1 MLSSIIIRSA
11 AAFGGAPFRLVK
23 STALGSA
30 AGGAAGGAAA
40 GGVPGALVGGALGLA
55 SSLLGGLFGKSNT
68 QKTNQMNYRIMLE
81 QNRFNAVEAKK
92 NRDWQELMYRMFGT
106 SSAKAND
113 MRAAGLNALLGDVSA
128 SGNVGSGGAATA
140 AESAQMMPTDYSFI
154 GDAANRGL
162 AAYNTTRSVDASVS
176 LQKSQENVNKSIEG
190 VNMAQKGFME
200 SQTDMQKM
208 TYKFAMDTYQNRLLQ
223 EQFKAEL
230 ANWQGFDAMYDAR
243 LKAFSLYNV
252 LPQEVEKNV
261 AQTMSFYASAFRDIA
276 SGKYTL
282 KQTENYGKWLSIQQ
296 TFAHAA
302 TVQGQAALMQGRA
315 AITNANANSSY
326 LQKLGSY
333 YGSLTS
339 GQNISNQMQQYYT
352 DFMLGK
358 MPIGKAE
365 LFKDFQKARLKLFI
379 FFFDLIF
386 LFFLLKSS
394 SSLITNLFILKSQF
408 FKIRHFFASRLNIT
422 TRTRIN
428 QLVIGQG
435 AESVFKLRTEIRS
448 INHRLERF
456 LNFTDSLRIG
466 THIIDTLQQ
475 RNIGMKRST
484 KRIILFINRSNFML
498 NFLVNRR
505 NKNYFIFCN
514 HNRKF

>member
-1 MLSSIIIRSA
+1 MLSNFIIRST
-11 AAFGGAPFRLVK
+11 AAFGGAPFHLHK
-23 STALGSA
+23 CTALGSA
-30 AGGAAGGAAA
+30 GTGAGAGAAV

-55 SSLLGGLFGKSNT
+55 GSIFGGLFGKRNT
-68 QKTNQMNYRIMLE
+68 DKTNEWNYRIMQE
-81 QNRFNAVEAKK
+81 QNRFNAEEAKK

-106 SSAKAND
+106 SSAKADD

-128 SGNVGSGGAATA
+128 SGNVGSGSAASA
-140 AESAQMMPTDYSFI
+140 AESAQMMPTDYSFV
-154 GDAANRGL
+154 GDATNRGL

-190 VNMAQKGFME
+190 VNMAQKGLLE

-252 LPQEVEKNV
+252 MPQEVEKNV

-276 SGKYTL
+276 AGKYTL

-315 AITNANANSSY
+315 AITNANANASY
-326 LQKLGSY
+326 LKQLGGY
-333 YGSLTS
+333 YGALTS
-339 GQNISNQMQQYYT
+339 GQHMSNDMQRYYT

-365 LFKDFQKARLKLFI
+365 SILRQTPYKYLLDLNIQQNEWSLNRLMQEP
-379 FFFDLIF
+379 DLIRS
-386 LFFLLKSS
+386 LSGMYKSET
-394 SSLITNLFILKSQF
+394 SLTNKRVDSYDTD
-408 FKIRHFFASRLNIT
+408 KIFER
-422 TRTRIN
+422 
-428 QLVIGQG
+428 G
-435 AESVFKLRTEIRS
+435 ESVTRMVKNVSDGIS
-448 INHRLERF
+448 
-456 LNFTDSLRIG
+456 NFTPKPR
-466 THIIDTLQQ
+466 
-475 RNIGMKRST
+475 
-484 KRIILFINRSNFML
+484 F
-498 NFLVNRR
+498 
-505 NKNYFIFCN
+505 NKGSSPGGAPTPPSSGKSWLDAYRENPNYSPTGY
-514 HNRKF
+514 K

>member
-1 MLSSIIIRSA
+1 M
-11 AAFGGAPFRLVK
+11 
-23 STALGSA
+23 
-30 AGGAAGGAAA
+30 
-40 GGVPGALVGGALGLA
+40 
-55 SSLLGGLFGKSNT
+55 
-68 QKTNQMNYRIMLE
+68 QE
-81 QNRFNAVEAKK
+81 QNKFNAAEAQKL
-92 NRDWQELMYRMFGT
+92 RDWQEMMYRMFGT

-128 SGNVGSGGAATA
+128 SGNVGSGAAATA
-140 AESAQMMPTDYSFI
+140 AESAQMLPTDYSFV

-162 AAYNTTRSVDASVS
+162 AAYNSTRSVDASVS

-190 VNMAQKGFME
+190 VNMAQKGLME

-252 LPQEVEKNV
+252 MPQEVEKNV

-276 SGKYTL
+276 DGKYTL

-315 AITNANANSSY
+315 ALTNAAANASY
-326 LQKLGSY
+326 LGKLGKY

-339 GQNISNQMQQYYT
+339 GQNMTNEMSRYYT

-365 LFKDFQKARLKLFI
+365 SILRQTPYRHLLDLNIQQNEWSLNKLMQEP
-379 FFFDLIF
+379 DLIRSLVVCISQRRLLPISVLIVMILIRF
-386 LFFLLKSS
+386 LSVVNLLPVWLKTFLMVSVTLRLSLNLTKVLLQMVELHRRLAGNLGLTLIVKILTIALLAIDNKLGAKVKPLRLSCYTFFTSIINSISFLLPLDVISV
-394 SSLITNLFILKSQF
+394 LIQLNPPFGINSVAYPSFLKSF
-408 FKIRHFFASRLNIT
+408 
-422 TRTRIN
+422 
-428 QLVIGQG
+428 
-435 AESVFKLRTEIRS
+435 
-448 INHRLERF
+448 
-456 LNFTDSLRIG
+456 
-466 THIIDTLQQ
+466 
-475 RNIGMKRST
+475 
-484 KRIILFINRSNFML
+484 
-498 NFLVNRR
+498 
-505 NKNYFIFCN
+505 
-514 HNRKF
+514 

>member
-1 MLSSIIIRSA
+1 MLSNFIIRST
-11 AAFGGAPFRLVK
+11 AAFGGTPFRLNK
-23 STALGSA
+23 CTALGSA
-30 AGGAAGGAAA
+30 GAGAAGGAAV
-40 GGVPGALVGGALGLA
+40 GGVPGALVGGALGVA
-55 SSLLGGLFGKSNT
+55 GSLLGGLFGKHNT
-68 QKTNQMNYRIMLE
+68 NKTNQMNYKIMQE
-81 QNRFNAVEAKK
+81 QNRFNAEEAKK

-128 SGNVGSGGAATA
+128 SGNVGSGSAATA

-154 GDAANRGL
+154 GDAADRGL

-252 LPQEVEKNV
+252 MPQEVEKNV

-276 SGKYTL
+276 AGKYTL

-302 TVQGQAALMQGRA
+302 TTQSQAALMQGRA
-315 AITNANANSSY
+315 AITNANANASY
-326 LQKLGSY
+326 LKQLGGY
-333 YGSLTS
+333 YGALTS
-339 GQNISNQMQQYYT
+339 GQRMSNDMQRYYT
-352 DFMLGK
+352 DFMLGR

-365 LFKDFQKARLKLFI
+365 SILRQTPYKHLLDLNIQQNEWSLNKLMQEP
-379 FFFDLIF
+379 DLIR
-386 LFFLLKSS
+386 
-394 SSLITNLFILKSQF
+394 SLSGMYRSETSLTNKRVDSYDTD
-408 FKIRHFFASRLNIT
+408 KIFER
-422 TRTRIN
+422 
-428 QLVIGQG
+428 G
-435 AESVFKLRTEIRS
+435 ESVTRMIKNVSDGIS
-448 INHRLERF
+448 
-456 LNFTDSLRIG
+456 NFTPKSKFTKGSSTGGESTPPPLR
-466 THIIDTLQQ
+466 
-475 RNIGMKRST
+475 
-484 KRIILFINRSNFML
+484 
-498 NFLVNRR
+498 
-505 NKNYFIFCN
+505 
-514 HNRKF
+514 

>member
-1 MLSSIIIRSA
+1 MLSNVIFRSA
-11 AAFGGAPFRLVK
+11 AAFGGAPFRLNK
-23 STALGSA
+23 CTALSSA
-30 AGGAAGGAAA
+30 AGGAAGGAAV

-68 QKTNQMNYRIMLE
+68 DKTNKMNYRIMQE
-81 QNRFNAVEAKK
+81 QNRFNAAEAEK

-128 SGNVGSGGAATA
+128 SGNVGSGAAATA
-140 AESAQMMPTDYSFI
+140 AESAQMMPTDYSFV

-162 AAYNTTRSVDASVS
+162 ADYNTMRSVDASVS
-176 LQKSQENVNKSIEG
+176 LQKSQENVNKSVEG
-190 VNMAQKGFME
+190 VNNAHEGFLNA
-200 SQTDMQKM
+200 QTDMQRM
-208 TYKFAMDTYQNRLLQ
+208 TYRFAMDTYQNRLLQ

-252 LPQEVEKNV
+252 MPQEVEKNV

-276 SGKYTL
+276 DGKYTL

-315 AITNANANSSY
+315 AITNANANAGY
-326 LQKLGSY
+326 LKQLGKY
-333 YGSLTS
+333 YGSLIY
-339 GQNISNQMQQYYT
+339 GQNLSNDMQRYYT

-365 LFKDFQKARLKLFI
+365 SILRQTPYKHLLDLNIQQNEWSLNKLMQEPDLIRSLSGMYKSETSLTNKRIGSYDTDKVFERSESVARQFKDFSDGVFNFIPKSKLKHP
-379 FFFDLIF
+379 
-386 LFFLLKSS
+386 SS
-394 SSLITNLFILKSQF
+394 SSGVSTPPSSGKSWLDAY
-408 FKIRHFFASRLNIT
+408 RENP
-422 TRTRIN
+422 
-428 QLVIGQG
+428 
-435 AESVFKLRTEIRS
+435 
-448 INHRLERF
+448 
-456 LNFTDSLRIG
+456 
-466 THIIDTLQQ
+466 
-475 RNIGMKRST
+475 
-484 KRIILFINRSNFML
+484 
-498 NFLVNRR
+498 
-505 NKNYFIFCN
+505 NYSPTG
-514 HNRKF
+514 K